1 MKWVALWKKQLMTL
15 RKDSW
20 PDQIMANLKDIR
32 DRIKSVKSIQKV
44 TKAMKMV
51 AAAKMRKAQERMEQA
66 RPYTHRLTEVIHH
79 LLPDIDRELLPLLDI
94 REIQRV
100 GYIVV
105 TSDRGLAGSFNT
117 NVLKKAQQEID
128 EIGKQKVDLFCIGKK
143 AIDHFKRRNYNIV
156 QSHIEFWND
165 LDFPHAMKM
174 SEGIISH
181 FINGEVDEIH
191 VVYNEF
197 VNIATQSI
205 QSERLL
211 PLEYDDKDRIAHIDR
226 LYEPSKE
233 KLVRSLI
240 PRHLNIQMWKY
251 LLESYASEQA
261 ARMVAMENA
270 TDNAED
276 MIKDLSLE
284 FNKARQASITKEMLE
299 IVGGAEA
306 LK

>member
-1 MKWVALWKKQLMTL
+1 MTL

-143 AIDHFKRRNYNIV
+143 AIDHFKRRDYNIV

-174 SEGIISH
+174 GEGIISH

-211 PLEYDDKDRIAHIDR
+211 PLEYDDKDRIAHVDR

-270 TDNAED
+270 TENAED

-299 IVGGAEA
+299 IVSGAEA